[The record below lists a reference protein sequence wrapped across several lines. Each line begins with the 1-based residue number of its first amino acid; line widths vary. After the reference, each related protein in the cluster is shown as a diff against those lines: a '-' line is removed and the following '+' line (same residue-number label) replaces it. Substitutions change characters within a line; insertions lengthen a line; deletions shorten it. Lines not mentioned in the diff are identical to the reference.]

1 MAITNYSDLKT
12 TVASYLARTDL
23 TVQIPDFIQLAE
35 VRLRRE
41 LRLRQMLKSAT
52 TTTTGGD
59 ATVALPTDFLE
70 LRDLFVETNP
80 IRDLQY
86 VTPSLFSRNGR
97 VTESGLPVFYTII
110 ASEFKFAPVPDT
122 NYTLEILYYASPP
135 FLTDSNPSNVFLANC
150 PDLLLYGA
158 LVEAE
163 PYLMND
169 ARIQLW
175 AGMYDRGVAAI
186 SAADDASEHS
196 GVPLKMILSA
206 R

>member
-1 MAITNYSDLKT
+1 MAITNYSDLKA

-35 VRLRRE
+35 VRLRRD
-41 LRLRQMLKSAT
+41 LRIRQMLKSAT
-52 TTTTGGD
+52 TTMTGGD
-59 ATVALPTDFLE
+59 QTVALPTDFLE

-86 VTPSLFSRNGR
+86 VTPSVFSRNGR

-110 ASEFKFAPVPDT
+110 ASEFKFAPVPDG
-122 NYTLEILYYASPP
+122 NYTLQVHYYARPELLS
-135 FLTDSNPSNVFLANC
+135 DSNPSNVFLANC

-158 LVEAE
+158 LIEAE
-163 PYLMND
+163 PFLMND

-175 AGMYDRGVAAI
+175 AGMYDRGVASLTA
-186 SAADDASEHS
+186 SDDRSENS
-196 GVPLKMILSA
+196 GVPLRMTTTA

>member
-1 MAITNYSDLKT
+1 MAITNYSDLKA

-35 VRLRRE
+35 VRLRRD
-41 LRLRQMLKSAT
+41 LRIRQMLKSAT
-52 TTTTGGD
+52 TTMTGGEQ
-59 ATVALPTDFLE
+59 TVALPTDFLE

-86 VTPSLFSRNGR
+86 VTPSVFSRNGR

-110 ASEFKFAPVPDT
+110 ASEFKFAPVPDG
-122 NYTLEILYYASPP
+122 NYTLQVHYYARPELLS
-135 FLTDSNPSNVFLANC
+135 DSNPSNVFLANC

-158 LVEAE
+158 LIEAE
-163 PYLMND
+163 PFLMND

-175 AGMYDRGVAAI
+175 AGMYDRGVASLTA
-186 SAADDASEHS
+186 SDDRSENS
-196 GVPLKMILSA
+196 GVPLRMTTTA